1 MLALRKERLRR
12 HWSLARVTQLTG
24 IAESNISAMELGKVY
39 APPGWQRRIGKAFD
53 MPASELFKE
62 MPDDE

>member
-1 MLALRKERLRR
+1 M
-12 HWSLARVTQLTG
+12 ARVTQLTG